1 MCIACELGY
10 WAMIDAL
17 EAERDAAKKRKSAVE
32 NPTFACEPAAEEV
45 TPSAAQSAHR
55 TADEPAP

>member
-17 EAERDAAKKRKSAVE
+17 EAERDAAKKSNAINDPV
-32 NPTFACEPAAEEV
+32 FACDPVDESAGAGPAHPAQRTVGEP
-45 TPSAAQSAHR
+45 TP
-55 TADEPAP
+55 

>member
-17 EAERDAAKKRKSAVE
+17 EAERDAAKKNSIDNLVF
-32 NPTFACEPAAEEV
+32 TCEPGSEKVDE
-45 TPSAAQSAHR
+45 TPPLPAQR
-55 TADEPAP
+55 TVNESTP

>member
-17 EAERDAAKKRKSAVE
+17 EAERAAKSEGARVSDADFVCDAPAGPQKRK
-32 NPTFACEPAAEEV
+32 
-45 TPSAAQSAHR
+45 PSE
-55 TADEPAP
+55 TIVDEPGP

>member
-17 EAERDAAKKRKSAVE
+17 EADRAAKSEATRVNEAGFVCDAPS
-32 NPTFACEPAAEEV
+32 EPSRRNMSE
-45 TPSAAQSAHR
+45 TI
-55 TADEPAP
+55 ADERAP

>member
-17 EAERDAAKKRKSAVE
+17 EAERASQGKAARVNETKFICDAPVEPPKRK
-32 NPTFACEPAAEEV
+32 PDKTFTDER
-45 TPSAAQSAHR
+45 TP
-55 TADEPAP
+55 

>member
-17 EAERDAAKKRKSAVE
+17 EAERASQGETARVNETKFICDAPVE
-32 NPTFACEPAAEEV
+32 PPRREPDKTITDER
-45 TPSAAQSAHR
+45 TP
-55 TADEPAP
+55 

>member
-17 EAERDAAKKRKSAVE
+17 DAERAARSEATRVNEAGFVCDA
-32 NPTFACEPAAEEV
+32 PTEPSE
-45 TPSAAQSAHR
+45 HR
-55 TADEPAP
+55 TSETVVDEPAP

>member
-17 EAERDAAKKRKSAVE
+17 EAERAAKAEIPREPGFVCDA
-32 NPTFACEPAAEEV
+32 PTEPPER
-45 TPSAAQSAHR
+45 R
-55 TADEPAP
+55 TSETVVDEPAP

>member
-17 EAERDAAKKRKSAVE
+17 EAERDAAKKNIAIN
-32 NPTFACEPAAEEV
+32 NPVFTCEPWAEKTELE
-45 TPSAAQSAHR
+45 PPLPQR
-55 TADEPAP
+55 TVDEPTP

>member
-17 EAERDAAKKRKSAVE
+17 EADRAAKAETARA
-32 NPTFACEPAAEEV
+32 NEPAFVCDAPTE
-45 TPSAAQSAHR
+45 PSRRNMSQ
-55 TADEPAP
+55 TIVDELAP

>member
-17 EAERDAAKKRKSAVE
+17 EAERAAKAETARANEPGFVCDA
-32 NPTFACEPAAEEV
+32 PTD
-45 TPSAAQSAHR
+45 PSR
-55 TADEPAP
+55 TSEAIVDEPAP

>member
-17 EAERDAAKKRKSAVE
+17 EAERAAKAETARAKEPGFVCDA
-32 NPTFACEPAAEEV
+32 PTEPSK
-45 TPSAAQSAHR
+45 PR
-55 TADEPAP
+55 TSETVVDEPAP